1 METFNLYIDRK
12 CSIWEREHYTI
23 EAENETEALRKCISL
38 DADPDNVE
46 YLDDTV
52 EYMLPVE
59 NNDNPTMEV
68 FNSATDEVIL
78 SNNPISYDR

>member
-1 METFNLYIDRK
+1 METFKLFIDHK
-12 CSIWEREHYTI
+12 CSIWEREYYTI
-23 EAENETEALRKCISL
+23 EAENETEALRKCISS
-38 DADPDNVE
+38 DTNPDSVEFIEDSAD
-46 YLDDTV
+46 
-52 EYMLPVE
+52 YMTPRE